1 MLLKKQSAAERT
13 GTQKVDHETWIDHSF
28 TFFATLPDLRNQS
41 EAPLFDPVIA
51 DIHQFGDAPSIGSV
65 RAEIE
70 MGKLRAPETALL
82 SRAGAPG
89 GGQMRMISGVECT
102 PLLSEG
108 RVIGNYFEDANA
120 KYCILGDI
128 RPRNIEGSRGAQT
141 GDVLRR
147 IQRTLMTV
155 GMDFRHVVRTWF
167 YNDRILDW
175 YGEFNKARAS
185 FFERQEFDVIPASTG
200 IGTANAA
207 GTALI
212 AKAIAV
218 MPKNSLVTIRSVE
231 SPLQCEASAYG
242 SVFSRAFEVADPAA
256 RVLYV
261 SGTASIAPNGDT
273 EHVGNAAKQI
283 EKTMEV
289 VDAMLA
295 GNGMSVSDTVRAIGY
310 FRRREHIP
318 LWRHYC
324 RSRGLEAMPILLTEC
339 EICRDDL
346 LFEIELDAAREAQ
359 GL

>member
-1 MLLKKQSAAERT
+1 MLLKKQSATDRA
-13 GTQKVDHETWIDHSF
+13 GTQKVDHNTWIDHYF
-28 TFFATLPDLRNQS
+28 TFFATLPDLSNQV

-65 RAEIE
+65 RAQIE
-70 MGKLRAPETALL
+70 MGKIRSPETALL
-82 SRAGAPG
+82 SSAGAPA
-89 GGQMRMISGVECT
+89 GGQIRMLSGVECT

-108 RVIGNYFEDANA
+108 RIIGNYFEDANA

-128 RPRNIEGSRGAQT
+128 RPRNLGSSPGAQT

-175 YGEFNKARAS
+175 YGEFNKARAT
-185 FFERQEFDVIPASTG
+185 FFERQGFEVIPASTG
-200 IGTANAA
+200 IGTPNAA
-207 GTALI
+207 GSALI

-218 MPKNSLVTIRSVE
+218 MPKNASVTIRSVD

-242 SVFSRAFEVADPAA
+242 SVFSRALEVADPAA

-295 GNGMSVSDTVRAIGY
+295 ENGMILADTVRAIGY

-318 LWRHYC
+318 LWHHYC
-324 RSRGLEAMPILLTEC
+324 RNRGLEPMPILLTEC

-346 LFEIELDAAREAQ
+346 LFEIELDVAAEI
-359 GL
+359 